1 MKIEHIAIWTN
12 NLEQLKS
19 FYETYFNA
27 QANTKYINHKT
38 HFESYFLTFP
48 QGGARLEL
56 MKKPEINDHLN
67 KIDKPCVGLT
77 HVAFSVGS
85 KEAVDA
91 LTTLLEREG
100 FTILSQPRKTGD
112 GYYESCVLDPDGNSI
127 EITI

>member
-27 QANTKYINHKT
+27 QANTKYINHT
-38 HFESYFLTFP
+38 TNFESYFLTFP

-56 MKKPEINDHLN
+56 MEKPEIANSPS
-67 KIDKPCVGLT
+67 KIGKTFIGLA
-77 HVAFSVGS
+77 HIAFSVGS

-91 LTTLLEREG
+91 LTSKLEHEG
-100 FTILSQPRKTGD
+100 LTIVSQPRKTGD